1 MEDVANLP
9 NVCVIRAASLTCMGA
24 AATRAPGA
32 ELQPQQ
38 PWHQPGK
45 HAGKG
50 SISWSFTVG
59 FAEDVFPPKKPRIIH
74 VVGFCFPKQGLVF
87 DTKWLRI

>member
-1 MEDVANLP
+1 MEDAANLP
-9 NVCVIRAASLTCMGA
+9 DVCVTRAASLTCMGA

-50 SISWSFTVG
+50 SNNRSFTVG
-59 FAEDVFPPKKPRIIH
+59 FAEGAFSPPNN
-74 VVGFCFPKQGLVF
+74 
-87 DTKWLRI
+87 